1 MIILGI
7 AAESRSDA
15 ALITAFVD
23 RLISAQVE
31 WIEPE
36 LLDAFRQWRGLQGEN
51 WLDLHEAFRRARA
64 QGLPVYGHFG
74 GEAGAADAQMHR
86 AVLSLFADEEERPS
100 AVVVA
105 RDMDGD
111 ANRFKGW
118 QQAVEMKFWP
128 FICLGALCDPEI
140 EAWLVAAWAPDADDE
155 MRRFLALKRDLA
167 FDPTEYPERLTAKHI
182 TDLKDAK
189 RVLGILTQTGRDA
202 ESRFVSVSWDDLAR
216 RGARC
221 GLSRFLYEVRD
232 CIHALF
238 VQI

>member
-1 MIILGI
+1 MGHRRGTVIVLGI

-86 AVLSLFADEEERPS
+86 AVLSLFADEDERPS

-111 ANRFKGW
+111 ANRVKGW
-118 QQAVEMKFWP
+118 QQAVEMKSWP
-128 FICLGALCDPEI
+128 FMCL
-140 EAWLVAAWAPDADDE
+140 
-155 MRRFLALKRDLA
+155 
-167 FDPTEYPERLTAKHI
+167 
-182 TDLKDAK
+182 
-189 RVLGILTQTGRDA
+189 
-202 ESRFVSVSWDDLAR
+202 
-216 RGARC
+216 
-221 GLSRFLYEVRD
+221 
-232 CIHALF
+232 
-238 VQI
+238 